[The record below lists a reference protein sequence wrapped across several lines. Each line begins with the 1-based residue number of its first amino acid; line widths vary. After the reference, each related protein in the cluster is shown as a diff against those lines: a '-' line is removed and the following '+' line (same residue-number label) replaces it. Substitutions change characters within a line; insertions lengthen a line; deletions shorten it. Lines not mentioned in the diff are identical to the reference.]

1 MDNLNNHNPSN
12 HNFEDEF
19 LEVDEKSLSEN
30 SQSYEDLI
38 KQELEKINQT
48 SQTDRE
54 GMQLSQTD
62 SFNSEMVQEDKLA
75 EPQVSRSEQISS
87 NNNLRVSDEETE
99 EALEEKMETLKLN
112 QQEEELKQKAA
123 QLGLGYINLK
133 GLPIVPEALEL
144 IDENEAREKRVIC
157 FLYKPGREIR
167 LATSEY
173 NQTMKGLVDEL
184 KQRYP
189 DCEFKIFLT
198 TQKSLEAALKL
209 YATLPKVIERV
220 DDDIEISSGEIE
232 KMVGW
237 LDDLSKLKDKIKQ
250 VSVTELFNLILA
262 AAIKTEASD
271 IHIEA
276 GENEV
281 ELRLRIDGVLH
292 KTAQLDKET
301 WLKLSSRI
309 KLKAGLK
316 INVNDKPQDG
326 NFSVKI
332 AGRPVDFRVS
342 TLPTTY
348 GESVVMRVLYHDKVK
363 RMSLDNLGLIDY
375 NRRIIEE
382 EIKKPNGLIV
392 VTGPTGSG
400 KTTTLYAILNKLNTP
415 ENKIITIEDPVEY
428 KIEGINQSEVNESR
442 GYTFAKALRSI
453 VRQDP
458 DIILVGEIRDKET
471 VEISLNAALTGHLV
485 FTTLHTNNAVGAIT
499 RFLALGAK
507 PYLLSPALNISLA
520 QRLVRKLCPACKQEV
535 EVSEEQK
542 ELIRQELDSLP
553 DEYKDKFNLKLEQL
567 KLYKARGCQ
576 HCAGLGYRGQVGIFE
591 IFRITNEV
599 RELILED
606 NVSEA
611 KLGNLAKQNGMITM
625 RQDGILKVLEG
636 ITSLDEVLRV
646 T

>member
-1 MDNLNNHNPSN
+1 
-12 HNFEDEF
+12 
-19 LEVDEKSLSEN
+19 LSEN

-38 KQELEKINQT
+38 KQELEEINQA
-48 SQTDRE
+48 SQTDR
-54 GMQLSQTD
+54 GGAKLSQAD
-62 SFNSEMVQEDKLA
+62 SFNSETIQEDKSA

-99 EALEEKMETLKLN
+99 EALEEKMETLKLS
-112 QQEEELKQKAA
+112 QQAEELKQKAV

-133 GLPIVPEALEL
+133 GLPIMPEALEL
-144 IDENEAREKRVIC
+144 IDENEARKKGVIC

-173 NQTMKGLVDEL
+173 NQTVRELIDEL

-276 GENEV
+276 EENEV

-567 KLYKARGCQ
+567 KLYKAKGCQ
-576 HCAGLGYRGQVGIFE
+576 QCAGLGYRGQIGIFE

-606 NVSEA
+606 SISEA

-625 RQDGILKVLEG
+625 RQDGILKVLDG

>member
-38 KQELEKINQT
+38 KQELEEINQA
-48 SQTDRE
+48 SQTDR
-54 GMQLSQTD
+54 GRAKLSQTD
-62 SFNSEMVQEDKLA
+62 SFNSETVQEDKSA
-75 EPQVSRSEQISS
+75 KPQVSRSEQISS

-99 EALEEKMETLKLN
+99 EALEEKMETLKLS
-112 QQEEELKQKAA
+112 QQAEELKQKAA

-144 IDENEAREKRVIC
+144 IDENEARKKGVIC

-173 NQTMKGLVDEL
+173 NQTVRDLVDEL

-232 KMVGW
+232 KMVEW
-237 LDDLSKLKDKIKQ
+237 LDDLSKLKDKIKR

-611 KLGNLAKQNGMITM
+611 KLSNLAKQNGMITM